1 MARTGPSYFA
11 IPRAS
16 DSIFL
21 RRPAYHGAAPV
32 FRFWLSS
39 YQYFTAGPMKRST
52 CLLRPD
58 LSSVSEGDD
67 LTDVARESAKAQSSP
82 LACAHS

>member
-1 MARTGPSYFA
+1 MARTGPSYSA

-32 FRFWLSS
+32 FRFWLSW
-39 YQYFTAGPMKRST
+39 YQAFTAGPMKRWS

-58 LSSVSEGDD
+58 LSSAFEGDEVTE
-67 LTDVARESAKAQSSP
+67 LARECAKAESSCVV
-82 LACAHS
+82 CAPC